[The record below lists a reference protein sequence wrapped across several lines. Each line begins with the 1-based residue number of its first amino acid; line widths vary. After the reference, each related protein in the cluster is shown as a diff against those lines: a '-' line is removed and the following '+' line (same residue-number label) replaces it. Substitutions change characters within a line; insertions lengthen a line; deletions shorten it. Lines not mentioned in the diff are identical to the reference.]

1 MKQLWRAEGVMWGAR
16 ALRGKGLNPGGHC
29 GAGPGCPKGLC
40 ASCWGV
46 SEKGAGLET
55 AHQCALPP
63 SPQRTRYG
71 RAQTPVTATAVFQP

>member
-1 MKQLWRAEGVMWGAR
+1 MKQLWRAEGVTWGAR
-16 ALRGKGLNPGGHC
+16 ALRGKGLILEVIV
-29 GAGPGCPKGLC
+29 GAGPGCLKGLC
-40 ASCWGV
+40 ASCWGI

-55 AHQCALPP
+55 AHQYALPP